1 MPTINTDFKI
11 SGEQEYRR
19 SISEINNGLKVLN
32 SEMRLTESQYQGNAK
47 SIDALNAKNDVLE
60 RKILSQKEKV
70 ETLRAALQS
79 SAEAYGESDART
91 MKWQVS
97 LNNAEAELNDLNGEL
112 SANQKA
118 IESSGGSFVG
128 LGDAVDAVTQKLGIN
143 LPAGAQKAV
152 NGIGKVSAS
161 SVAAVAGVAAYVAI
175 LVKLEDTFIN
185 LTKDAAAYAD
195 SVLTLSSQTSLS
207 TETIQEFMYSSE
219 LLDVSFD
226 TVQGSLTKLT
236 NNMESARDGSKSATA
251 AFDALGISVAD
262 QNGKLRDAETVFYEA
277 IEALGQIENYSE
289 RDALAMDI
297 FGKSAQDL
305 NPLIEQGTARLR
317 ELGAEAQRTGNVL
330 STKALESLGAVDDAE
345 QRLTLTTEGLKNMI
359 GAEFA
364 PVTEKALTSARDN
377 VDKLGN
383 AFLQSG
389 IVGQFE
395 SILEST
401 VDLIDPL
408 TELATNVLPYLNAG
422 LQVTSETVALI
433 ADTAQV
439 ITGLLTLDFDRVK
452 QYLGLSESKG
462 LYSNQYR
469 QTMRERGFRMDTET
483 GRYYD
488 PNVLTYDQIQA
499 AYQKAINDG
508 TAIGLSYDMWL
519 ENYKNSYFG
528 FNASGNDNWRGGFTL
543 VGENGPEVVSLPKG
557 TRIESAS
564 ESREYGTTNFYITI
578 EASKIKELNDLV
590 RIAEDARWAG
600 RM

>member
-1 MPTINTDFKI
+1 
-11 SGEQEYRR
+11 
-19 SISEINNGLKVLN
+19 
-32 SEMRLTESQYQGNAK
+32 
-47 SIDALNAKNDVLE
+47 
-60 RKILSQKEKV
+60 
-70 ETLRAALQS
+70 
-79 SAEAYGESDART
+79 

-128 LGDAVDAVTQKLGIN
+128 LGDAVDAVTQKLGIS

-226 TVQGSLTKLT
+226 TVKGSLTKLT

-305 NPLIEQGTARLR
+305 NPLIEQGTARFR

-364 PVTEKALTSARDN
+364 PATEKALTSAREN

-383 AFLQSG
+383 AFIQSG
-389 IVGQFE
+389 VTGQFA
-395 SILEST
+395 SILESSI
-401 VDLIDPL
+401 DLLDPL
-408 TELATNVLPYLNAG
+408 TELTTDVLPYLNAG
-422 LQVTSETVALI
+422 LKVTAETVALI

-452 QYLGLSESKG
+452 QYLGLSASKG

-469 QTMRERGFRMDTET
+469 QEMRDRGYQIDAET
-483 GRYYD
+483 GKYYD

-519 ENYKNSYFG
+519 ERYRNSYFG
-528 FNASGNDNWRGGFTL
+528 YNASGNNNWRGGFTL
-543 VGENGPEVVSLPKG
+543 VGENGPEVVSLPQG

-564 ESREYGTTNFYITI
+564 ESREYGTTNFYITV

-590 RIAEDARWAG
+590 RLAEDARWAG

>member
-32 SEMRLTESQYQGNAK
+32 SEMRLTESQYQDNAK

-70 ETLRAALQS
+70 ETLRAALRS
-79 SAEAYGESDART
+79 SAEAYGESDSRT

-97 LNNAEAELNDLNGEL
+97 LNNAEAELNDLNSEL

-118 IESSGGSFVG
+118 IENSGKSFVG
-128 LGDAVDAVTQKLGIN
+128 LGDAVDEITQKLGIN

-305 NPLIEQGTARLR
+305 NPLIEQGTTRFR

-364 PVTEKALTSARDN
+364 PVTEKALTATREG

-389 IVGQFE
+389 ITGQFE

-422 LQVTSETVALI
+422 LQVTAETVALI

-519 ENYKNSYFG
+519 ENYKKSYFG
-528 FNASGNDNWRGGFTL
+528 YNASGNNNWRGGFTL
-543 VGENGPEVVSLPKG
+543 VGENGPEVVSLPQG